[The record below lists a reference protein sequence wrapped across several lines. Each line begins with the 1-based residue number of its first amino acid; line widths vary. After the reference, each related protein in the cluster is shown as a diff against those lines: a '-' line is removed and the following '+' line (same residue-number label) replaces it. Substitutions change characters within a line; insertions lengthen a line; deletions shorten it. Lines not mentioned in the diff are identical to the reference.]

1 MENTKKG
8 IDDKLTSETIYNKY
22 IHKINRNNP
31 LKPNG
36 NRKIRNNF
44 KMKRNKNY
52 IKNNSIHNRTLR
64 SIKVDN
70 KLLNQTTI
78 ENKESIK
85 QLENKLNKNLLNKTN
100 IQYKSKEIKDN
111 KNPKK
116 FKTIIIILRIK
127 IKTKT
132 KIRRKKKDLISI
144 RPNAYQT
151 KISHHK
157 LID

>member
-1 MENTKKG
+1 
-8 IDDKLTSETIYNKY
+8 
-22 IHKINRNNP
+22 
-31 LKPNG
+31 
-36 NRKIRNNF
+36 
-44 KMKRNKNY
+44 MKRNKNY

-116 FKTIIIILRIK
+116 IQNNNNNNNIK
-127 IKTKT
+127 DKE
-132 KIRRKKKDLISI
+132 
-144 RPNAYQT
+144 
-151 KISHHK
+151 
-157 LID
+157 